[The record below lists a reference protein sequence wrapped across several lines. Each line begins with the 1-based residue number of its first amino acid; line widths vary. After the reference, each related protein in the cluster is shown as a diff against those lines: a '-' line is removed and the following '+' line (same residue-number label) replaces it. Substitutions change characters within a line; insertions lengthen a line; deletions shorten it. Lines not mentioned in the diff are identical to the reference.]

1 MSVDSLS
8 FPPARFGEDGL
19 SNLPGDLSLSVV
31 EDESAICSHEPPPTY
46 QKLHSI
52 VLAALGIITVSG
64 FGAAVGALVGVV
76 IAAFVTG
83 AAIVAISSGV
93 GAAIMIIVAIGVMI
107 KLSCNHEKRK
117 SLEMQ
122 MHELEFDS
130 VNDARPDDASYI
142 ENSVLVTQDSVET
155 TQWRLDLIDQA
166 KQSIE
171 CCGNFCGGEIF
182 REALG
187 RMRAAL
193 EREPEL
199 KIHIISHSVLLES
212 EDIAMIEELRAQYP
226 ERFELLVVGEH
237 YEWSNHLRPIQLH
250 WKLTVVDGKYF
261 VVGGTGM
268 QDNLVQR
275 GDQRAKPIEE
285 ESCFD
290 KFVYGSC
297 RDMDVVGFGPSG
309 ENLRMAFFQQYALW
323 ESLTKGTEM
332 VNRHTRLDPD
342 NVAVF
347 EELENHPRTIHHAP
361 MKIVASSSNDPV
373 NKNIQEYLDL
383 INEAQENDVLTI
395 ANLNFNPDPTIL
407 NALQAAVARKVHLR
421 VITNGLH
428 DTSPFCN
435 NLCAWSQRRHY
446 SPLSLTHE
454 VIEQGKDTLA
464 PEDILATEIYEYQV
478 PNVLFHTKAITLS
491 KASTLPGATTNGDK
505 AGIGS
510 FNLSQRS
517 IAEYELKLFFLKKEV
532 VDAINQVIE
541 TSIPLSRLIP
551 LEESKEYY
559 SGFRPTV
566 LGGFQHAIL
575 STYAS

>member
-1 MSVDSLS
+1 MSVDNSCS
-8 FPPARFGEDGL
+8 FPSVRFGEDGL

-93 GAAIMIIVAIGVMI
+93 GAAIMMIVAIGVMI

-130 VNDARPDDASYI
+130 DARPDDASYI

-182 REALG
+182 REVLG

-199 KIHIISHSVLLES
+199 KIHIISHSVFLEN

-237 YEWSNHLRPIQLH
+237 YEWSNHLRPMQLH

-261 VVGGTGM
+261 VVGGSGIH
-268 QDNLVQR
+268 DNLVQR

-373 NKNIQEYLDL
+373 NKNVQEYLDL

-435 NLCAWSQRRHY
+435 SLCAWSQRRHY
-446 SPLSLTHE
+446 LPLSVTHE
-454 VIEQGKDTLA
+454 VIEQGKDILA
-464 PEDILATEIYEYQV
+464 PEDILAAEIYEYQV
-478 PNVLFHTKAITLS
+478 PNVLFHTKA
-491 KASTLPGATTNGDK
+491 ATNGKK
-505 AGIGS
+505 AAIGS
-510 FNLSQRS
+510 FNLGQRS
-517 IAEYELKLFFLKKEV
+517 MVDYELNV
-532 VDAINQVIE
+532 VFDSKDVVNAFNQVIE
-541 TSIPLSRLIP
+541 TSIPLSRQIP
-551 LEESKEYY
+551 LEERKEYY

-566 LGGFQHAIL
+566 LGGFQHAGL
-575 STYAS
+575 SAFAS